1 MAILTFLGTRG
12 GIEEKTE
19 THFYHSSLLVQ
30 ISKPYPFRL
39 LIDYGRIHAYSL
51 SLLQPDALLITH
63 GHPDHYLWTFQT
75 ADSAVP
81 VYLTQ
86 EILSYGEFS
95 PCNPKIIV
103 PYRQF
108 NIGPFSIFPY
118 RVLHSIR
125 CPAIGFK
132 IVLPDR
138 KIVLYNPDLVDIIAK
153 EHILPGADY
162 YIGDGSSIK
171 TYLVRRKG
179 EMLCGHTG
187 IFAQLKWCEKYGIQ
201 NIIFTHLGQDTLSR
215 IDDFSKLYPE
225 CALAYDRMK
234 IAI

>member
-75 ADSAVP
+75 ADSDVP

-86 EILSYGEFS
+86 EILSYGNF
-95 PCNPKIIV
+95 
-103 PYRQF
+103 
-108 NIGPFSIFPY
+108 
-118 RVLHSIR
+118 
-125 CPAIGFK
+125 
-132 IVLPDR
+132 LPVIPR
-138 KIVLYNPDLVDIIAK
+138 LLFLITI
-153 EHILPGADY
+153 
-162 YIGDGSSIK
+162 
-171 TYLVRRKG
+171 
-179 EMLCGHTG
+179 
-187 IFAQLKWCEKYGIQ
+187 
-201 NIIFTHLGQDTLSR
+201 
-215 IDDFSKLYPE
+215 
-225 CALAYDRMK
+225 
-234 IAI
+234 

>member
-12 GIEEKTE
+12 GIEEKME

-30 ISKPYPFRL
+30 VSKPYPLRL

-63 GHPDHYLWTFQT
+63 GHPDHYLWTFQA

-86 EILSYGEFS
+86 ETLSYGEFF

-108 NIGPFSIFPY
+108 NIGPVSIFPY

-125 CPAIGFK
+125 CPAMGFK
-132 IVLPDR
+132 IILPDR
-138 KIVLYNPDLVDIIAK
+138 KIILYNPDLVDIIAK
-153 EHILPGADY
+153 EYILPGADY

-171 TYLVRRKG
+171 ACLVRRQG
-179 EMLCGHTG
+179 EMICGHTK
-187 IFAQLKWCEKYGIQ
+187 ISAQLEWCKKYGIQ
-201 NIIFTHLGQDTLSR
+201 NIIFTHLGQDALSR
-215 IDDFSKLYPE
+215 VDDFPELYPE
-225 CALAYDRMK
+225 CTLAYDQMK
-234 IAI
+234 IVI